1 MSLISGTA
9 LVGILGNGRS
19 TVLSRILDGPPQPR
33 WVAHPARPRAWR
45 EAWRPSAVV
54 LLAASVLF
62 APARSLA
69 QVDGPSQA
77 QRPAQAPNAS
87 GSGAQAAGS
96 ASQSDLAPVRVAQSF
111 LAGGFDPAQ
120 GGNGWSLQSHGVM
133 EPLFTVARDM
143 TVQPHLAQGF
153 EREADGL
160 RITLRPGLKFSDGS
174 AVDSAAVVAALAR
187 TAARSSLAASRT
199 GALRLRVHSAREFSV
214 GTEKP
219 VGRLEAVLAE
229 FPFVIY
235 GEREGGRFVGT
246 GRYMAAPATAAEA
259 GKPLRLVPN
268 PHHWQ
273 GVAQREVLIS
283 RVTSA
288 DLLSQVLEF
297 GEVDL
302 AFNVPAADA
311 ARLAADPR
319 FTLHRTLVAYQYML
333 LVNTRSAALADVRV
347 RRALALA
354 VDREALVRRVDGEPA
369 RGLYPSVW
377 PFALAK
383 PLSHDAAQ
391 ARRLLDEAGWRAG
404 ADGMRQ
410 KDGRPLQLR
419 LMHYAQRPDF
429 GLLAPLLA
437 QQLAAVGVRA
447 VVEASPNVND
457 TMARRDFD
465 LAFWTMNTAPGGD
478 PTYVLDQYF
487 SSLGTI
493 NYSNWQSLDFDEA
506 LAVARRA
513 RDAQG
518 VSAAVATVER
528 LLAEEVPAIFL
539 LTPRWVTVSN
549 ERLRGYQ
556 AYPSDYYI
564 VNGSIR

>member
-1 MSLISGTA
+1 MTAGMTTGPDAGARLRTGPCARSG
-9 LVGILGNGRS
+9 
-19 TVLSRILDGPPQPR
+19 
-33 WVAHPARPRAWR
+33 W
-45 EAWRPSAVV
+45 
-54 LLAASVLF
+54 LAALTVCVL
-62 APARSLA
+62 AGA
-69 QVDGPSQA
+69 GPVQA
-77 QRPAQAPNAS
+77 Q
-87 GSGAQAAGS
+87 AQAAQ
-96 ASQSDLAPVRVAQSF
+96 AQSSDRAPVQVAQSF

-143 TVQPHLAQGF
+143 TVQPHLAESF
-153 EREADGL
+153 VREPGGL
-160 RITLRPGLKFSDGS
+160 RITLRPGLRFSDGS
-174 AVDSAAVVAALAR
+174 GLDSAAVVAALVR
-187 TAARSSLAASRT
+187 TTARSSLAASRT
-199 GALRLRVHSAREFSV
+199 GALQTTVHSPREFSIR
-214 GTEKP
+214 TEKP

-235 GEREGGRFVGT
+235 GERAGGVFVGS
-246 GRYMAAPATAAEA
+246 GRYMAAGPGAPEA

-273 GVAQREVLIS
+273 GVATREVLIS
-283 RVTSA
+283 RVTSS
-288 DLLSQVLEF
+288 DLLLQGLEF

-311 ARLAADPR
+311 ARLAGDPR

-333 LVNTRSAALADVRV
+333 LVNTRSPGLNDARV
-347 RRALALA
+347 RRALSLA
-354 VDREALVRRVDGEPA
+354 VDREALVRLVDGEPA
-369 RGLYPSVW
+369 RGLYPSIW
-377 PFALAK
+377 PFALQA
-383 PLSHDAAQ
+383 PLRHDPARARELLDAA
-391 ARRLLDEAGWRAG
+391 GWSMG
-404 ADGMRQ
+404 ADGVRR
-410 KDGRPLQLR
+410 KEGRPLELR

-429 GLLAPLLA
+429 GRLAPLLA

-447 VVEASPNVND
+447 LAEASPNVND

-506 LAVARRA
+506 LAAARQA
-513 RDAQG
+513 RDAAQ
-518 VSAAVATVER
+518 VRAAVATLER
-528 LLAEEVPAIFL
+528 ELADEAPAIFL
-539 LTPRWVTVSN
+539 FTPRWVTVSN
-549 ERLRGYQ
+549 ERLPGYK
-556 AYPSDYYI
+556 AFPSDYYI

>member
-1 MSLISGTA
+1 M
-9 LVGILGNGRS
+9 
-19 TVLSRILDGPPQPR
+19 
-33 WVAHPARPRAWR
+33 
-45 EAWRPSAVV
+45 
-54 LLAASVLF
+54 
-62 APARSLA
+62 
-69 QVDGPSQA
+69 
-77 QRPAQAPNAS
+77 
-87 GSGAQAAGS
+87 
-96 ASQSDLAPVRVAQSF
+96 
-111 LAGGFDPAQ
+111 
-120 GGNGWSLQSHGVM
+120 
-133 EPLFTVARDM
+133 
-143 TVQPHLAQGF
+143 
-153 EREADGL
+153 
-160 RITLRPGLKFSDGS
+160 
-174 AVDSAAVVAALAR
+174 
-187 TAARSSLAASRT
+187 
-199 GALRLRVHSAREFSV
+199 RVHSEREFSLS
-214 GTEKP
+214 TEKP

-246 GRYMAAPATAAEA
+246 GRYMVPAAMAAEP

-268 PHHWQ
+268 PYHWQ
-273 GVAQREVLIS
+273 GVAQRDVLIS
-283 RVTSA
+283 RVTSS
-288 DLLSQVLEF
+288 DLLMQGLEF

-302 AFNVPAADA
+302 AFNVPPAEA

-333 LVNTRSAALADVRV
+333 LVNTRSAALADVKV

-354 VDREALVRRVDGEPA
+354 VDREALVRRVEGEPA

-383 PLSHDAAQ
+383 PLAYDPAQ

-404 ADGMRQ
+404 ADGLRQ
-410 KDGRPLQLR
+410 KDGQPLQLR

-437 QQLAAVGVRA
+437 QQLAAVGVRVA
-447 VVEASPNVND
+447 VEASPNVND

-506 LAVARRA
+506 LAAARQA
-513 RDAQG
+513 REAQA
-518 VSAAVATVER
+518 VSVAVATVER

-539 LTPRWVTVSN
+539 ITPRWVTVSN
-549 ERLRGYQ
+549 ERVRGYL